1 MINTH
6 TDRPTLALA
15 PCHRMLK
22 RYSVILTLTFFL
34 AACAKSDNVPAFV
47 EIEGASLVTSTGQG
61 GATIKATDAWVT
73 LDEQLIGVWEL
84 PARIPVL
91 GEGARTLGME
101 LAVKRNGAFDD
112 RVRYPFYKPW
122 QQTVD
127 LRREGTVEVNPQTS
141 YVDDANIW
149 FEGFED
155 PFSLF
160 ANSASSDTQLIRFT
174 PATHPELLFL
184 ENGPCAGFR
193 LDSDHPYARV
203 HTDVDFESFGGPCF
217 LEIDHR
223 GDLQVV
229 VGVQYFA
236 DGLERTEPYI
246 YLPATHRSDGT
257 MPWSKVY
264 VDLSGFFNSP
274 VSERDL
280 FIEALLPSGNASAQV
295 YFDNIKLLRIQ
306 P

>member
-6 TDRPTLALA
+6 TDRPTLTLA
-15 PCHRMLK
+15 PCHRM
-22 RYSVILTLTFFL
+22 REHYAFILSLTCFL
-34 AACAKSDNVPAFV
+34 AACEKIDNVPSFV
-47 EIEGASLVTSTGQG
+47 EIDNASLATSIGQG
-61 GATIKATDAWVT
+61 GATIKVTDAWVT

-91 GEGARTLGME
+91 AAGAHTLGLE
-101 LAVKRNGAFDD
+101 LAVKRNGTFDD

-122 QQTVD
+122 QQSVD
-127 LRREGTVEVNPQTS
+127 LLREGTLGLNPVTS

-160 ANSASSDTQLIRFT
+160 ANSATSDTQLIRFT
-174 PATHPELLFL
+174 PATDPDLLYL
-184 ENGPCAGFR
+184 EDGPCAGFR
-193 LDSDHPYARV
+193 LDSDHPFARV

-223 GDLQVV
+223 GDLQIT

-246 YLPATHRSDGT
+246 YLPATHRSDGS

-280 FIEALLPSGNASAQV
+280 FIEAVLPGGNASAQV